1 MVSWFKG
8 FRLPALAILTLIFF
22 LLPATANSG
31 THLNLMTFKASSVT
45 LPDLYEA
52 SIAELQ
58 DGLVKGHFTSVQLVK
73 AYFDRIEEVNL
84 KGPALH
90 AVIETNPMAL
100 SQAAAL
106 DDERKDRGG
115 RGPLHGIPLLLKDN
129 FATLHGEGMNTTAGS
144 YALLGSVV
152 PRDAFVAAKLREA
165 GAIFIGKANL
175 SEWSGMRGK
184 WGLLTGQVPNGLS
197 ERGGQTFSPYY
208 PNAHPSSSSSG
219 SGVAMAIGLAAGSL
233 GSETHGSIVSPSS
246 RNNVVGIKP
255 TIGLVSRSGVIPISS
270 HQDTP
275 GPMCRSVADAALLL
289 NFMAGPDPRDA
300 VTLHQPGL
308 VPDYMRALDKNAL
321 KGVRLGV
328 PRSFI
333 RNSKV
338 IEETFN
344 LSLDVFRALGAEI
357 VDPAD
362 FPDTEEL
369 LASKAEKRVLDV
381 DFKVDLN
388 KYLSELV
395 DVPTGVKSLAALIE
409 FNERRAELGLPPPFY
424 KDQSQLI
431 QSEAAQ
437 VDDAYL
443 SALAEDFD
451 LGRTRGIDATLAQ
464 FNLDAIILPTNALA
478 WKPTAIAGYPLISV
492 PLGFQPDDV
501 ELLPAAPSSVYEQAP
516 GLPFGIAFMGT
527 AYSEF
532 KLIGYAY
539 AFEQATHM
547 RLQRRAY
554 DAAIPRTQLTDVMSQ
569 L

>member
-1 MVSWFKG
+1 
-8 FRLPALAILTLIFF
+8 
-22 LLPATANSG
+22 
-31 THLNLMTFKASSVT
+31 MTFKASGVA

-52 SIAELQ
+52 SIVELQ
-58 DGLVKGHFTSVQLVK
+58 DGLVKRHFTSVQLVK
-73 AYFDRIEEVNL
+73 AYLNRIEEVNL

-90 AVIETNPMAL
+90 AVIETNPIAL

-106 DDERKDRGG
+106 DDERKGKGG

-129 FATLHGEGMNTTAGS
+129 IATLHEEGMNTTAGS

-152 PRDAFVAAKLREA
+152 PRDAFAAAQLREA
-165 GAIFIGKANL
+165 GAIFIGKSNL
-175 SEWSGMRGK
+175 SEWSGMRGE
-184 WGLLTGQVPNGLS
+184 WGRLKGQVPNGLS

-233 GSETHGSIVSPSS
+233 GSDTHGSIVFPSS
-246 RNNVVGIKP
+246 RNNIVGIKP

-270 HQDTP
+270 HQDTL
-275 GPMCRSVADAALLL
+275 GPMCRSVTDAALLL
-289 NFMAGPDPRDA
+289 NFMAGPDPRDE
-300 VTLHQPGL
+300 VTLRQPGL
-308 VPDYMRALDKNAL
+308 VPDYMKALDKNAL
-321 KGVRLGV
+321 KGARLGV

-333 RNSKV
+333 RNTKV

-344 LSLDVFRALGAEI
+344 SSLDVFRALGAEI

-369 LASKAEKRVLDV
+369 LTSKAEKRVLDV

-395 DVPTGVKSLAALIE
+395 DVPTGVKTLAALIE
-409 FNERRAELGLPPPFY
+409 FSEKRADLNLPPPFY
-424 KDQSQLI
+424 NDQSQYVGSNLI
-431 QSEAAQ
+431 HDILLARISRFKQSEASQ
-437 VDDAYL
+437 VDDAYF

-451 LGRTRGIDATLAQ
+451 LGRTRGIDVTLAQ
-464 FNLDAIILPTNALA
+464 FNLDAIILPTEHAPGPA
-478 WKPTAIAGYPLISV
+478 AIAGYPLISV

-501 ELLPAAPSSVYEQAP
+501 ELLPVTPSSVYTQAP

-539 AFEQATHM
+539 AFEQATHV
-547 RLQRRAY
+547 RLQRKAY
-554 DAAIPRTQLTDVMSQ
+554 EDAIPRTQLTDVMSQ

>member
-1 MVSWFKG
+1 
-8 FRLPALAILTLIFF
+8 
-22 LLPATANSG
+22 
-31 THLNLMTFKASSVT
+31 MTFKASSVT

-165 GAIFIGKANL
+165 GAVFIGKANL

-308 VPDYMRALDKNAL
+308 VPDYTRALDKNAL

-357 VDPAD
+357 IDPAD
-362 FPDTEEL
+362 FPDAEEL

-464 FNLDAIILPTNALA
+464 FNLDAIILPTDALA

-539 AFEQATHM
+539 AFEQATHV

>member
-1 MVSWFKG
+1 
-8 FRLPALAILTLIFF
+8 
-22 LLPATANSG
+22 
-31 THLNLMTFKASSVT
+31 MTFKASGVT

-52 SIAELQ
+52 SIVELQ

-73 AYFDRIEEVNL
+73 AYLNRIEEVNL

-106 DDERKDRGG
+106 DNERKDKGS

-129 FATLHGEGMNTTAGS
+129 IATLHEEGMNTTAGS

-152 PRDAFVAAKLREA
+152 PRDAFAAAQLREA
-165 GAIFIGKANL
+165 GAIFIGKSNL
-175 SEWSGMRGK
+175 SEWSGMRGE
-184 WGLLTGQVPNGLS
+184 WGLLKGQVPGGLS

-208 PNAHPSSSSSG
+208 PNAHPSGSSSG

-246 RNNVVGIKP
+246 RHNVVGIKP

-270 HQDTP
+270 HQDTL
-275 GPMCRSVADAALLL
+275 GPMCRSVTDAALLL
-289 NFMAGPDPRDA
+289 NFMAGPDPRDE
-300 VTLHQPGL
+300 VTLRQPGL
-308 VPDYMRALDKNAL
+308 VPDYMKALDKNAL
-321 KGVRLGV
+321 KGARLGV

-333 RNSKV
+333 RNTKV
-338 IEETFN
+338 IQETFN
-344 LSLDVFRALGAEI
+344 SSLDVFRALGAEI

-369 LASKAEKRVLDV
+369 LTSKAEKRVVDV

-395 DVPTGVKSLAALIE
+395 DVPTGVKTLAALIE
-409 FNERRAELGLPPPFY
+409 FSEKRADLNLPPPFY
-424 KDQSQLI
+424 NDQSQFK
-431 QSEAAQ
+431 QSEASQ
-437 VDDAYL
+437 VDDAYF
-443 SALAEDFD
+443 SALAEEFD

-464 FNLDAIILPTNALA
+464 FNLDAIILPTEDAST
-478 WKPTAIAGYPLISV
+478 PTAIAGYPLISV

-501 ELLPAAPSSVYEQAP
+501 ELLPVTPSSVYTQAP
-516 GLPFGIAFMGT
+516 GLPFGIVFMGT

-539 AFEQATHM
+539 AFEQATHV
-547 RLQRRAY
+547 RLQRKAY
-554 DAAIPRTQLTDVMSQ
+554 DDAIPRTQLTDVMSQ

>member
-1 MVSWFKG
+1 
-8 FRLPALAILTLIFF
+8 
-22 LLPATANSG
+22 
-31 THLNLMTFKASSVT
+31 MTFKASDVT

-52 SIAELQ
+52 SIVELQ
-58 DGLVKGHFTSVQLVK
+58 NGLVKGHFTSVQLVK
-73 AYFDRIEEVNL
+73 AYLNRIEEVNS

-90 AVIETNPMAL
+90 AVIETNPIAL

-106 DDERKDRGG
+106 DDERKGKG
-115 RGPLHGIPLLLKDN
+115 SRGPLHGIPLLLKDN
-129 FATLHGEGMNTTAGS
+129 IATLHEEGS

-152 PRDAFVAAKLREA
+152 PRDAFAAAQLREA
-165 GAIFIGKANL
+165 GAIFIGKSNL
-175 SEWSGMRGK
+175 SEWSGMRGE
-184 WGLLTGQVPNGLS
+184 WGRLKGQVPNGLS

-233 GSETHGSIVSPSS
+233 GSDTHGSIVFPSS
-246 RNNVVGIKP
+246 RNNIVGIKP

-270 HQDTP
+270 HQDTV
-275 GPMCRSVADAALLL
+275 GPMCRSVTDAALLL
-289 NFMAGPDPRDA
+289 NFMAGPDPRDE
-300 VTLHQPGL
+300 VTLRQPGL
-308 VPDYMRALDKNAL
+308 VPDYMKALDKNAL
-321 KGVRLGV
+321 KGARLGV

-333 RNSKV
+333 PNTKV

-344 LSLDVFRALGAEI
+344 SSLDVFRALGAEI

-369 LASKAEKRVLDV
+369 LTSKAEKRVLDV

-395 DVPTGVKSLAALIE
+395 DVPTGVKTLAALIE
-409 FNERRAELGLPPPFY
+409 FSEKRAELNLPPPFY
-424 KDQSQLI
+424 NDQSQFK
-431 QSEAAQ
+431 QSEASQ
-437 VDDAYL
+437 VDDAYF

-464 FNLDAIILPTNALA
+464 FNLDAIILPSEHAPGPA
-478 WKPTAIAGYPLISV
+478 AIAGYPLISV
-492 PLGFQPDDV
+492 PLGFQPDDI
-501 ELLPAAPSSVYEQAP
+501 ELLPVTPSSVYTQAP

-539 AFEQATHM
+539 AFEQATHV
-547 RLQRRAY
+547 RLQRKAY
-554 DAAIPRTQLTDVMSQ
+554 EDAIPRTQLTDIMSQ

>member
-1 MVSWFKG
+1 
-8 FRLPALAILTLIFF
+8 
-22 LLPATANSG
+22 
-31 THLNLMTFKASSVT
+31 MTFKASSVT

-52 SIAELQ
+52 SIVELQ

-73 AYFDRIEEVNL
+73 AYFGRIEEVNL

-90 AVIETNPMAL
+90 AVIETNPIAL

-106 DDERKDRGG
+106 DSERKDKGG

-129 FATLHGEGMNTTAGS
+129 IATLHEEGMNTTAGS
-144 YALLGSVV
+144 CALLGSVV
-152 PRDAFVAAKLREA
+152 PRDAFAAAKLREA
-165 GAIFIGKANL
+165 GAIFVGKANL
-175 SEWSGMRGK
+175 SEWSGMRGE
-184 WGLLTGQVPNGLS
+184 WGHLKGQVPNGLS
-197 ERGGQTFSPYY
+197 ERGGQTLSPYY

-219 SGVAMAIGLAAGSL
+219 SGVAMAVGLAAGSL
-233 GSETHGSIVSPSS
+233 GSIVYPSS

-270 HQDTP
+270 HQDTV
-275 GPMCRSVADAALLL
+275 GPMCRSVTDAALLL
-289 NFMAGPDPRDA
+289 NFIAGPDPRDE
-300 VTLHQPGL
+300 VTLHQPGI
-308 VPDYMRALDKNAL
+308 VPDYMKALDKNAL
-321 KGVRLGV
+321 KGARLGV

-333 RNSKV
+333 RNIKI
-338 IEETFN
+338 IEEAFN
-344 LSLDVFRALGAEI
+344 SSLDVFRALGAEI

-362 FPDTEEL
+362 FPDTKEL
-369 LASKAEKRVLDV
+369 LTSKAEKRVLDV
-381 DFKVDLN
+381 DFRVDLN

-395 DVPTGVKSLAALIE
+395 DVPTGVKTLAALIE
-409 FNERRAELGLPPPFY
+409 YNKKRADLGLPPPFY
-424 KDQSQLI
+424 KDQSQFI

-437 VDDAYL
+437 VDDAYF

-464 FNLDAIILPTNALA
+464 FNLDAILLPTDGHAPGPA
-478 WKPTAIAGYPLISV
+478 AIAGYPLISV

-501 ELLPAAPSSVYEQAP
+501 ELLPTMASSVYTQAP
-516 GLPFGIAFMGT
+516 GLPFGIVFMGT

-539 AFEQATHM
+539 AFEQATHV

-554 DAAIPRTQLTDVMSQ
+554 DDAIPRTQLTDVMSQ

>member
-1 MVSWFKG
+1 
-8 FRLPALAILTLIFF
+8 
-22 LLPATANSG
+22 
-31 THLNLMTFKASSVT
+31 MTFKVFSVA

-52 SIAELQ
+52 SIVELQ
-58 DGLVKGHFTSVQLVK
+58 DGLVKGYFTSVQLVQ
-73 AYFDRIEEVNL
+73 AYFHRIEEVNS

-90 AVIETNPMAL
+90 AVIETNPIAL

-106 DDERKDRGG
+106 DDERKDKGD

-129 FATLHGEGMNTTAGS
+129 IATMHEEGS
-144 YALLGSVV
+144 HALLGSVV

-175 SEWSGMRGK
+175 SEWSGMRGE
-184 WGLLTGQVPNGLS
+184 WGHLKGKVPNGLS
-197 ERGGQTFSPYY
+197 ERGGQTLSPYY

-255 TIGLVSRSGVIPISS
+255 TVGLVSRSGVIPISS
-270 HQDTP
+270 HQDTT
-275 GPMCRSVADAALLL
+275 GPMCRSVTDAALLL
-289 NFMAGPDPRDA
+289 NFMAGPDPRDE
-300 VTLHQPGL
+300 VTLHQPGI
-308 VPDYMRALDKNAL
+308 VPDYMKALDKNAL
-321 KGVRLGV
+321 KGARLGV

-333 RNSKV
+333 HSIKTIKEAFNS
-338 IEETFN
+338 
-344 LSLDVFRALGAEI
+344 SLDVFRVLGAEI

-369 LASKAEKRVLDV
+369 LISKAEERVLDV

-395 DVPTGVKSLAALIE
+395 HVPTGVKTLAALIE
-409 FNERRAELGLPPPFY
+409 FNEKRAELDLPPPFY
-424 KDQSQLI
+424 KDQSQFI
-431 QSEAAQ
+431 QSEATQ

-443 SALAEDFD
+443 SALAENFD

-464 FNLDAIILPTNALA
+464 FDLDAIILPTDGHAPGPA
-478 WKPTAIAGYPLISV
+478 AIAGYPLISV

-501 ELLPAAPSSVYEQAP
+501 ELLPATSSSVYTQAP
-516 GLPFGIAFMGT
+516 GLPFGLAFMGT

-532 KLIGYAY
+532 ELIGYAY
-539 AFEQATHM
+539 AFEQATHV

-554 DAAIPRTQLTDVMSQ
+554 DCAIPRTQLTDVMSQ

>member
-1 MVSWFKG
+1 
-8 FRLPALAILTLIFF
+8 
-22 LLPATANSG
+22 
-31 THLNLMTFKASSVT
+31 MTRRASSCA

-58 DGLVKGHFTSVQLVK
+58 DGLIEGHFSSVQLVK
-73 AYFDRIEEVNL
+73 AYLSRIEEVNL
-84 KGPALH
+84 KGPELH
-90 AVIETNPMAL
+90 AVIETNPIAL

-106 DDERKDRGG
+106 DNERKDKGG

-129 FATLHGEGMNTTAGS
+129 IATLHEEGMNTTAGS

-152 PRDAFVAAKLREA
+152 PRDACVAAKLREA

-184 WGLLTGQVPNGLS
+184 WGELKGQVPNALS
-197 ERGGQTFSPYY
+197 ERGGQTLSPYY
-208 PNAHPSSSSSG
+208 PNAHPSGSSSG
-219 SGVAMAIGLAAGSL
+219 SGVATAVGLAAGSL

-270 HQDTP
+270 HQDTA
-275 GPMCRSVADAALLL
+275 GPMCRSVTDAALLL
-289 NFMAGPDPRDA
+289 NFIAGPDPRDE

-321 KGVRLGV
+321 KGARLGV

-333 RNSKV
+333 RNIKT

-369 LASKAEKRVLDV
+369 LNSKAEKRVLDV
-381 DFKVDLN
+381 DFKVCLN
-388 KYLSELV
+388 RYLSELV
-395 DVPTGVKSLAALIE
+395 DVPTGVKTLAALIE
-409 FNERRAELGLPPPFY
+409 FNEGRAELNLPPPFY
-424 KDQSQLI
+424 KDQSQFI

-443 SALAEDFD
+443 AALAEDFD
-451 LGRTRGIDATLAQ
+451 LGRTRGIDATLTQ
-464 FNLDAIILPTNALA
+464 FDLDAIILPTDALA
-478 WKPTAIAGYPLISV
+478 WKPAAIAGYPLISV
-492 PLGFQPDDV
+492 PLGFQPDDTEV
-501 ELLPAAPSSVYEQAP
+501 LPGAPSSLHTQAP

-539 AFEQATHM
+539 AFEQATHA
-547 RLQRRAY
+547 RLQRRAF
-554 DAAIPRTQLTDVMSQ
+554 DDAIPRTQLTDVIPQ
-569 L
+569 

>member
-1 MVSWFKG
+1 
-8 FRLPALAILTLIFF
+8 
-22 LLPATANSG
+22 
-31 THLNLMTFKASSVT
+31 MTFKAPSVT

-52 SIAELQ
+52 SIVELQ

-73 AYFDRIEEVNL
+73 AYFNRIEEVNL

-106 DDERKDRGG
+106 DNERKDKGG

-129 FATLHGEGMNTTAGS
+129 IATLHEEGINTTAGS

-152 PRDAFVAAKLREA
+152 PRDAFAAAKLREA

-175 SEWSGMRGK
+175 SEWSGMRGE
-184 WGLLTGQVPNGLS
+184 WGHLKGKVPNGLS

-219 SGVAMAIGLAAGSL
+219 SGVATAIGLAAGSL
-233 GSETHGSIVSPSS
+233 GSETHGSIVYPSS

-270 HQDTP
+270 HQDTV
-275 GPMCRSVADAALLL
+275 GPMCRSVTDAALML
-289 NFMAGPDPRDA
+289 NFMAGPDPRDE
-300 VTLHQPGL
+300 VTLHQPGV
-308 VPDYMRALDKNAL
+308 VPDYMKALDKNAL
-321 KGVRLGV
+321 KGTRLGV

-333 RNSKV
+333 RNSKT
-338 IEETFN
+338 IEEVFN
-344 LSLDVFRALGAEI
+344 SSLDVFRALGAEI
-357 VDPAD
+357 IDPAD

-369 LASKAEKRVLDV
+369 LTSKAEKRVLDV

-388 KYLSELV
+388 KYLSELI
-395 DVPTGVKSLAALIE
+395 DVPTGVKTLTALIE
-409 FNERRAELGLPPPFY
+409 YNKKRADLNLPPPFY
-424 KDQSQLI
+424 EDQSQFI

-437 VDDAYL
+437 VDDAYF

-464 FNLDAIILPTNALA
+464 FNLDAIIIPTEGNAPGLA
-478 WKPTAIAGYPLISV
+478 AIAGYPLISV

-501 ELLPAAPSSVYEQAP
+501 ELLPTTPSPIYTQAP

-532 KLIGYAY
+532 KLISYAY
-539 AFEQATHM
+539 AFEQATHV
-547 RLQRRAY
+547 RLKRRAY
-554 DAAIPRTQLTDVMSQ
+554 DSAIPRTQLTNVMSQ

>member
-1 MVSWFKG
+1 
-8 FRLPALAILTLIFF
+8 
-22 LLPATANSG
+22 
-31 THLNLMTFKASSVT
+31 MTFKAFSVA

-52 SIAELQ
+52 SIVELQ
-58 DGLVKGHFTSVQLVK
+58 DGLVKGYFTSVQLVK

-90 AVIETNPMAL
+90 AVIETNPIAI

-106 DDERKDRGG
+106 DDERKEKGS

-129 FATLHGEGMNTTAGS
+129 IATLHEEGMNTTAGS

-184 WGLLTGQVPNGLS
+184 GPNGLS
-197 ERGGQTFSPYY
+197 ERGGQTLSPYY

-233 GSETHGSIVSPSS
+233 GSETHGSIVYPSS

-270 HQDTP
+270 HQDTT
-275 GPMCRSVADAALLL
+275 GPICRSVTDASILL
-289 NFMAGPDPRDA
+289 NFMAGPDPRDE
-300 VTLHQPGL
+300 VTLHQPGI
-308 VPDYMRALDKNAL
+308 VPDYMKALDKNAL
-321 KGVRLGV
+321 KGARLGV

-333 RNSKV
+333 HNIKT
-338 IEETFN
+338 IEEAFN
-344 LSLDVFRALGAEI
+344 SSLDVFRALGAEI

-369 LASKAEKRVLDV
+369 LISKAEKRVLDV

-395 DVPTGVKSLAALIE
+395 NVPTGVKTLAALIE
-409 FNERRAELGLPPPFY
+409 FNEKRANLDLPPPFY
-424 KDQSQLI
+424 KDQSQFI
-431 QSEAAQ
+431 QSEATQ
-437 VDDAYL
+437 VDDAYFA
-443 SALAEDFD
+443 ALAEDFD
-451 LGRTRGIDATLAQ
+451 LGRTRGIDAILAQ
-464 FNLDAIILPTNALA
+464 FNLDAIILPTDGLA
-478 WKPTAIAGYPLISV
+478 PGPAAIAGYPLISV

-501 ELLPAAPSSVYEQAP
+501 ELLPATPSSVYTQAP
-516 GLPFGIAFMGT
+516 GLPFGLALMGT

-539 AFEQATHM
+539 AFEQATHV
-547 RLQRRAY
+547 RLKRRAY
-554 DAAIPRTQLTDVMSQ
+554 DGAIPRTQLTDVMSQ
-569 L
+569 I

>member
-1 MVSWFKG
+1 
-8 FRLPALAILTLIFF
+8 
-22 LLPATANSG
+22 
-31 THLNLMTFKASSVT
+31 MTFKEPCVA

-52 SIAELQ
+52 SIVELQ

-73 AYFDRIEEVNL
+73 AYLDRIEEVNF
-84 KGPALH
+84 KGPKLR
-90 AVIETNPMAL
+90 AVIETNPIAI

-106 DDERKDRGG
+106 DDERKDKGS

-129 FATLHGEGMNTTAGS
+129 IATLHEEAFEGILGS

-152 PRDAFVAAKLREA
+152 PRDAFAAAKLCEA

-175 SEWSGMRGK
+175 SEWSGMRGE
-184 WGLLTGQVPNGLS
+184 WGRLKGLVLNGLS
-197 ERGGQTFSPYY
+197 ERGGQTLCPYY

-219 SGVAMAIGLAAGSL
+219 SGVAMTIGLAAGSL
-233 GSETHGSIVSPSS
+233 GSDTHGSIVFPSS
-246 RNNVVGIKP
+246 RNNVVGIRP
-255 TIGLVSRSGVIPISS
+255 TVGLVSRSCVIPISS
-270 HQDTP
+270 HQDTV

-289 NFMAGPDPRDA
+289 KFIAGPDPRDE

-308 VPDYMRALDKNAL
+308 VPDYMKALDKNAL
-321 KGVRLGV
+321 KGARLGV
-328 PRSFI
+328 PRSLI
-333 RNSKV
+333 RNTKV

-344 LSLDVFRALGAEI
+344 SSLDVFRALGAEI

-362 FPDTEEL
+362 FPNTEEL
-369 LASKAEKRVLDV
+369 LTSKAEKRVLDV

-395 DVPTGVKSLAALIE
+395 DVPTGVRTLAALIE
-409 FNERRAELGLPPPFY
+409 FSEKRADLDLPPPFY
-424 KDQSQLI
+424 KDQSQFK
-431 QSEAAQ
+431 QSEASQ
-437 VDDAYL
+437 VDGAYF
-443 SALAEDFD
+443 SALAEDFN

-464 FNLDAIILPTNALA
+464 FNLDAIILPTEHAPGPA
-478 WKPTAIAGYPLISV
+478 AIAGYPLISGYTISTLLNVIRYLV

-501 ELLPAAPSSVYEQAP
+501 ELLPATPTSVYTQAP

-539 AFEQATHM
+539 AFEQGTHV

-554 DAAIPRTQLTDVMSQ
+554 NDAIPRTQLKDVMTMR

>member
-1 MVSWFKG
+1 
-8 FRLPALAILTLIFF
+8 
-22 LLPATANSG
+22 
-31 THLNLMTFKASSVT
+31 MTFKVSSVA

-52 SIAELQ
+52 SIVELQ

-84 KGPALH
+84 KGPALR

-106 DDERKDRGG
+106 DDERKSKGG

-129 FATLHGEGMNTTAGS
+129 IATLHEEGS
-144 YALLGSVV
+144 YALLGSIV
-152 PRDAFVAAKLREA
+152 PRDAFIAAKLREA

-175 SEWSGMRGK
+175 SEWSGMRGE
-184 WGLLTGQVPNGLS
+184 WGHLKGQVPNGLS
-197 ERGGQTFSPYY
+197 ECGGQTLSPYY

-219 SGVAMAIGLAAGSL
+219 SGVAMAVGLAAGSL
-233 GSETHGSIVSPSS
+233 GSETHGSIVYPSS
-246 RNNVVGIKP
+246 RNNVVGHQAYC
-255 TIGLVSRSGVIPISS
+255 RAVIPISS
-270 HQDTP
+270 HQDTA
-275 GPMCRSVADAALLL
+275 GPMCRSVTDAALLL
-289 NFMAGPDPRDA
+289 NFMAGPDPRDE
-300 VTLHQPGL
+300 VTLHQPGI

-321 KGVRLGV
+321 KGTRLGV

-333 RNSKV
+333 RNTKA

-344 LSLDVFRALGAEI
+344 SSLDVFRALGAEI

-362 FPDTEEL
+362 FSDAEEL
-369 LASKAEKRVLDV
+369 LTSKAVKRVLDV
-381 DFKVDLN
+381 DFKVGLN

-395 DVPTGVKSLAALIE
+395 DVPTGVKTLAALIE
-409 FNERRAELGLPPPFY
+409 FNKKRADLNLPPPFY
-424 KDQSQLI
+424 KDQSQFI

-443 SALAEDFD
+443 AALAEDFE

-464 FNLDAIILPTNALA
+464 FNLDAIILPTDGPAA
-478 WKPTAIAGYPLISV
+478 GPAAIAGYPMISV

-501 ELLPAAPSSVYEQAP
+501 ELLPATPSAVYTQAP
-516 GLPFGIAFMGT
+516 GLPFGVAFMGT

-532 KLIGYAY
+532 KLISYAY
-539 AFEQATHM
+539 AFEQATHV

-554 DAAIPRTQLTDVMSQ
+554 DDAIPRTQLTDVMSQ